1 MRTAGAQHGHQG
13 VCVAVIAHEHQ
24 VLAIPIATE
33 TGDGHDGRLLI
44 LCLLLLLLLLL
55 QQATATLLL
64 MNLVSMVVVQL
75 T

>member
-44 LCLLLLLLLLL
+44 LCLLLLLLLL

>member
-1 MRTAGAQHGHQG
+1 MRAAGAQHGHQG

-24 VLAIPIATE
+24 VLGIPIATE

-44 LCLLLLLLLLL
+44 LCCCCC
-55 QQATATLLL
+55 
-64 MNLVSMVVVQL
+64 NCDVVVDESGVDGGIPANS